1 MAKTGWTKLDPS
13 RTKMQRKAFMRE
25 MKKRFALMWKVLQK
39 FLVEDDAFGLEKPEP
54 LKLNEQKQDKLSAE
68 SWDRLE
74 NDILVA
80 AVQSGAEIRTGVV
93 RNIRR
98 QYQFLTT
105 PQKLRQFQ
113 NWLDQ
118 QVKAGLLQVTGNQNK
133 PWTSTYVESAW
144 RKGMVRAY
152 TDVHRGELAA
162 KLLWYRG
169 TGEQF
174 VMDAFLQP
182 ELMSKVELL
191 ATRAFEGMK
200 GVTATMSTQ
209 MSRILADGMS
219 RGAGPAEIAR
229 QMRKTISTLSS
240 DRAMTIA
247 RTEIIHAH
255 AEGQLDG
262 YKLLGIDEVSAE
274 VEWSTAG
281 DELVCEQCEKASE
294 DEDGNIRIYTIDE
307 ARGKIP
313 LHPNC
318 RCAWVS
324 VVPEL
329 KKEKK

>member
-1 MAKTGWTKLDPS
+1 
-13 RTKMQRKAFMRE
+13 
-25 MKKRFALMWKVLQK
+25 VLHH
-39 FLVEDDAFGLEKPEP
+39 DG
-54 LKLNEQKQDKLSAE
+54 S
-68 SWDRLE
+68 LE
-74 NDILVA
+74 NKPGPTQVENA
-80 AVQSGAEIRTGVV
+80 
-93 RNIRR
+93 RR

-105 PQKLRQFQ
+105 PQKLKQFQ

-152 TDVHRGELAA
+152 MDVHKGELAA
-162 KLLWYRG
+162 KLPWYRG
-169 TGEQF
+169 SGEQF
-174 VMDAFLQP
+174 VTDAFLQP

-229 QMRKTISTLSS
+229 QMRKTISTLSR

-262 YKLLGIDEVSAE
+262 YKLMGISEVSAE

-281 DELVCEQCEKASE
+281 DELVCPKC
-294 DEDGNIRIYTIDE
+294 DELNGEVYSIDE

-318 RCAWVS
+318 RCAWKP
-324 VVPEL
+324 VVPKL
-329 KKEKK
+329 KGER